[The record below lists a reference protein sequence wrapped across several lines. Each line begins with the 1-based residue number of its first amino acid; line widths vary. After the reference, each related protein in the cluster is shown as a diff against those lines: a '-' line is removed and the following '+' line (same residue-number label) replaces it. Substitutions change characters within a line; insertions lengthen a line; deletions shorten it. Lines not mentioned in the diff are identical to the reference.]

1 MSNIY
6 QFPQGKDRQRF
17 KSAVKHARNER
28 KRSAAKNTLFSWL
41 ASAWFYSR
49 LCVAFAMTTAVLF
62 VINLLYSF
70 RKVLT
75 FLTVVL
81 GLILY
86 YTTYEHHFYKENDFT
101 LLFSIGLVI
110 IAQSGLGLNFLMIR
124 YQPFLRLFRVNDTKE
139 SGDRQRVSNEEL

>member
-6 QFPQGKDRQRF
+6 QFPQGQDRQRF
-17 KSAVKHARNER
+17 KSAVKHARSER
-28 KRSAAKNTLFSWL
+28 KRSAAKNTLFSWA

-49 LCVAFAMTTAVLF
+49 LAVAFAMTTVVLF

-86 YTTYEHHFYKENDFT
+86 YTTYEHHFYKGNDFT
-101 LLFSIGLVI
+101 LLFCIGLVI
-110 IAQSGLGLNFLMIR
+110 IAQSGLGLNILMIR

-139 SGDRQRVSNEEL
+139 SSDRQRLSSEEP